1 MRFIDFYEKNKI
13 IPVVDNDDI
22 KKKIYKN
29 QRKRFY
35 YTIKI
40 NLSNFKGKNVLELC
54 PGTGTNAQ
62 FLLNNDIKITL
73 VDYNSEVL
81 NLVKKIF

>member
-22 KKKIYKN
+22 KKKIYNN
-29 QRKRFY
+29 QRRSFY
-35 YTIKI
+35 YSIKI

-54 PGTGTNAQ
+54 PGTGTNAK
-62 FLLNNDIKITL
+62 FLLNNDIKK
-73 VDYNSEVL
+73 SAR
-81 NLVKKIF
+81 KIFKHIREA

>member
-22 KKKIYKN
+22 KK
-29 QRKRFY
+29 F
-35 YTIKI
+35 IKI
-40 NLSNFKGKNVLELC
+40 KERVFIIRLKLIYQILKEKCIRIMSWN
-54 PGTGTNAQ
+54 GTNAQ

-73 VDYNSEVL
+73 VDYNSESIKSC
-81 NLVKKIF
+81 KKNF